1 MSEMPPEIRIEIEKI
16 GDKQYR
22 SRVLTDEGQEIVT
35 NDFSYDP
42 ELLYNI
48 EAQKYL
54 EMDGGRSDEEVESDF
69 LPLYGQKLYRY
80 LFGDGSAFSN
90 FLKFNHS
97 AHVRI
102 NLCLHPEAA
111 PLWSVPWEYIHDGKE
126 ALAINGRYLISRI
139 PWGIREIPVTKIP
152 LPPPLRILV
161 LISSPD
167 DQRELNTER
176 EIEAIQDAMDD
187 AQVKG
192 IVKVDFLEEATLENI
207 RDAVMDDKYH
217 IIHYTG
223 HGGRDEAT
231 GESFLLLEDD
241 DGKTHPT
248 TGMELKRNLTRA
260 EKLRMVV
267 LSGCLTAQ
275 TSYTDALRGVATTLL
290 ESGIPVVLAMQ
301 YSILDKSGIE
311 FASSFYKALG
321 KGLSPEEA
329 LAQTRISLCNLRTE
343 VRADWGIPAL
353 YLRTQSQEFCFVDPE
368 AELVKEDMITRYNI
382 GGLQL
387 PRGFVGRKKEI
398 REIKRAIEDRR
409 RPFIY
414 IWGIGGVGKTALAAK
429 VLEKVE
435 DKVEGFV
442 AIECN
447 KESIGI
453 GEILQKL
460 HSFFIGRGTEGS
472 ASLGNTLL
480 DSSIPIEDRVNIMAQ
495 STANNR
501 YLFVFD
507 NFEYLLTEDRKSIAD
522 ENLKTFFYSIFHN
535 NWRSSFIFTSRFKFD
550 LLDKIPAGNIIDRHL
565 GGLTPRQA
573 IMFMNNLDRL
583 SKEPLEDK
591 LKAFETVGGHPKTIE
606 LLDSYTVKRP
616 LKDVLE
622 DPEVKTKLDEELD
635 LYFMGELYSSLNNE
649 ERSTLQRLCVF
660 RSGFKIDAV
669 TKMGGSTQVLDRLIK
684 LSLLQSERVKEMIT
698 YRVHPVVREYVFA
711 RIDEPEKENLH
722 LKAAEY
728 FKEKID
734 TQREQPGTSDI
745 QHALDMHF
753 HLFRA
758 KKYEDAN
765 DVVNE
770 ISMSLVQW
778 GMCDLAK
785 DLLKQSIDTLEG
797 YRKAVA
803 MDNMAIMLDGE
814 GRHDDVLGIF
824 KKNFKLFK
832 DLDDKRNMASNLGN
846 QAVTYMKKG
855 EYDKAID
862 LVNESQAI
870 RKEINDEEGIGLSL
884 HVLSNLYILKGDLE
898 KAQNLCNEGL
908 GIFKKMNHNVGILL
922 MIYQQ
927 GVILHHNKKYQE
939 AYSKYL
945 EAWKIAEE
953 IDNKA
958 IIANC
963 SFQIGRLLSQ
973 AGEISEAIK
982 YYYKSLDYFRN
993 HNDPY
998 GISNVLNELGII
1010 HEQQGQY
1017 PEALEK
1023 FQEAVEIMKKLNP
1036 KEAASFQQNID
1047 LVKAKLDAGS
1057 G

>member
-1 MSEMPPEIRIEIEKI
+1 MPLEIRIEIEKI

-97 AHVRI
+97 DHIRI

-126 ALAINGRYLISRI
+126 ALAISGRYLISRI
-139 PWGIREIPVTKIP
+139 PWGIREIPVPKTP

-167 DQRELNTER
+167 DQPELNTER
-176 EIEAIQDAMDD
+176 EIEAIQDALDD

-223 HGGRDEAT
+223 HGGRIEAT
-231 GESFLLLEDD
+231 GESFLALEDD
-241 DGKTHPT
+241 DGKMHPT
-248 TGMELKRNLTRA
+248 TGIELKRNLAKA
-260 EKLRMVV
+260 EKLRMIV

-353 YLRTQSQEFCFVDPE
+353 YLRTQSQGLCFVDPE
-368 AELVKEDMITRYNI
+368 VEPVKEDMISRYNV

-480 DSSIPIEDRVNIMAQ
+480 DSTIPIEDRVNIMAQ

-507 NFEYLLTEDRKSIAD
+507 NFEYLLTADRKSIAD

-535 NWRSSFIFTSRFKFD
+535 NWRSCFIFTSRFKFN
-550 LLDKIPAGNIIDRHL
+550 LLDKIPAGNILDLHL
-565 GGLTPRQA
+565 GGLTLRQA

-591 LKAFETVGGHPKTIE
+591 LKAFEMVGGHPKTIE
-606 LLDSYTVKRP
+606 LLDSYTAERP
-616 LKDVLE
+616 LDDILE
-622 DPEVKTKLDEELD
+622 DPEVKTRLDDELD
-635 LYFMGELYSSLNNE
+635 SYFMDELYSSLNDD

-660 RSGFKIDAV
+660 RSGFEMDAV
-669 TKMGGSTQVLDRLIK
+669 TKIGGSTQVLDKLIE
-684 LSLLQSERVKEMIT
+684 LSLLQLERVKAVIT

-711 RIDEPEKENLH
+711 RVDETEKEKLH
-722 LKAAEY
+722 IKAAEY
-728 FKEKID
+728 FKEKMD
-734 TQREQPGTSDI
+734 TQGEQRGAYDI

-753 HLFRA
+753 HLFSARR
-758 KKYEDAN
+758 YNDAN
-765 DVVNE
+765 ALLHGVLMILIN
-770 ISMSLVQW
+770 W
-778 GMCDLAK
+778 GLRDLAK
-785 DLLKQSIDTLEG
+785 GLLKKSIETVEG
-797 YRKAVA
+797 HPKAWA
-803 MDNMAIMLDGE
+803 MGNMAIMLASE
-814 GRHDDVLGIF
+814 GRYDAALGIYDKTF
-824 KKNFKLFK
+824 KILENLN
-832 DLDDKRNMASNLGN
+832 DKGAMASSLNN
-846 QAVTYMKKG
+846 QANIYQLMG
-855 EYDKAID
+855 EYDKAIE
-862 LVNESQAI
+862 LNNKALAI
-870 RKEINDEEGIGLSL
+870 SRGIDDERSIGSALYGLS
-884 HVLSNLYILKGDLE
+884 VLYQIKGDLK
-898 KAQNLCNEGL
+898 KAWDLCTEAL
-908 GIFKKMNHNVGILL
+908 EIFKTINDNYGILSVL
-922 MIYQQ
+922 VQQ
-927 GVILHHNKKYQE
+927 GIILRDKQQYKE
-939 AYSKYL
+939 AYNKFL
-945 EAWKIAEE
+945 ETLKIAEKFS
-953 IDNKA
+953 NKLA
-958 IIANC
+958 IATC
-963 SFQIGRLLSQ
+963 SYQIGKILYMARQ
-973 AGEISEAIK
+973 TKEAIK
-982 YYYKSLDYFRN
+982 YYYNALDNFRN
-993 HNDPY
+993 LNNPD
-998 GISNVLNELGII
+998 GISNVLYSLGLI
-1010 HEQQGQY
+1010 HERQEQYQQ
-1017 PEALEK
+1017 ALVK
-1023 FQEAVEIMKKLNP
+1023 FQEAFEIMKTLNP
-1036 KEAASFQQNID
+1036 EAAARVQQSID
-1047 LVKAKLDAGS
+1047 RVKAILED
-1057 G
+1057 

>member
-1 MSEMPPEIRIEIEKI
+1 MPPEIRIEIEKI
-16 GDKQYR
+16 GDKRYR
-22 SRVLTDEGQEIVT
+22 SRVITGEGQEIVT
-35 NDFSYDP
+35 TDFSYDP

-54 EMDGGRSDEEVESDF
+54 ETDGSRSDEEAKSDF

-97 AHVRI
+97 AHFRI

-126 ALAINGRYLISRI
+126 AYAINGRYLVSRI
-139 PWGIREIPVTKIP
+139 PWGTREIPVPKTP

-167 DQRELNTER
+167 DQTELNTER
-176 EIEAIQDAMDD
+176 EIEAIQDALDD

-192 IVKVDFLEEATLENI
+192 IVKVDFLEETTLENI

-217 IIHYTG
+217 IVHYTG

-231 GESFLLLEDD
+231 GESFLALEDD

-248 TGMELKRNLTRA
+248 TGIELKRNLAKA
-260 EKLRMVV
+260 EKLRKVV

-290 ESGIPVVLAMQ
+290 EGGIPVVLAMQ

-311 FASSFYKALG
+311 FASSFYRALG

-329 LAQTRISLCNLRTE
+329 LAQTRISMCNLRTE

-353 YLRTQSQEFCFVDPE
+353 YLRTQSQGLCFVDPE
-368 AELVKEDMITRYNI
+368 AEPVTEDMITRYNV

-429 VLEKVE
+429 VLEKVG
-435 DKVEGFV
+435 DKVEGYV
-442 AIECN
+442 VIECN
-447 KESIGI
+447 KESIGL

-472 ASLGNTLL
+472 ASVGNTLL
-480 DSSIPIEDRVNIMAQ
+480 DSTIPIEDRINIMAQ
-495 STANNR
+495 NTANNR

-550 LLDKIPAGNIIDRHL
+550 LLDKIPAGNILDRHL
-565 GGLTPRQA
+565 GGLTPSQA

-606 LLDSYTVKRP
+606 LLDSYTAKRP

-622 DPEVKTKLDEELD
+622 DPEVKTRLDEELD
-635 LYFMGELYSSLNNE
+635 RYFMGELYSSLNDE

-660 RSGFKIDAV
+660 RSGFEIDAV
-669 TKMGGSTQVLDRLIK
+669 MKMGGNIQVLDRLIE
-684 LSLLQSERVKEMIT
+684 LSLLQLDRLKDMVT
-698 YRVHPVVREYVFA
+698 YRVHQVVREYVFA
-711 RIDEPEKENLH
+711 RIDEPEKEKLH
-722 LKAAEY
+722 IKGAEY
-728 FKEKID
+728 FKEKMD
-734 TQREQPGTSDI
+734 LQRKQRGGVDI

-753 HLFRA
+753 HLFSAR
-758 KKYEDAN
+758 KYEDAYYIVGN
-765 DVVNE
+765 IGKFFRD
-770 ISMSLVQW
+770 W
-778 GMCDLAK
+778 GMHDLAK
-785 DLLKQSIDTLEG
+785 DLLKQSIDTLGG
-797 YRKAVA
+797 YSKALA
-803 MDNMAIMLDGE
+803 MGNMASILILEGQYDRALSINEEIFEDLDDKQNMATNLSNQAEIYEKKGE
-814 GRHDDVLGIF
+814 YVKAIELQNKALAIRREINDEAGIGMSLNGLSILYHIKGDIDKAWDLCTEALGIF
-824 KKNFKLFK
+824 KK
-832 DLDDKRNMASNLGN
+832 
-846 QAVTYMKKG
+846 
-855 EYDKAID
+855 
-862 LVNESQAI
+862 
-870 RKEINDEEGIGLSL
+870 INDS
-884 HVLSNLYILKGDLE
+884 S
-898 KAQNLCNEGL
+898 
-908 GIFKKMNHNVGILL
+908 GILQVIHL
-922 MIYQQ
+922 Q
-927 GVILHHNKKYQE
+927 GIILQDKKQYQE
-939 AYSKYL
+939 AYNKYL
-945 EAWKIAEE
+945 EALKIAEKINYKE
-953 IDNKA
+953 G
-958 IIANC
+958 IAGC
-963 SFQIGRLLSQ
+963 SYQIGTLFFQ
-973 AGEISEAIK
+973 TGQINEAIK
-982 YYYKSLDYFRN
+982 YYYKSLESHRN
-993 HNDPY
+993 LNHPD
-998 GISNVLNELGII
+998 GISRVLNALGAI
-1010 HEQQGQY
+1010 HAGQGQY
-1017 PEALEK
+1017 QEALVK
-1023 FQEAVEIMKKLNP
+1023 FQEAFEIMKKLNP
-1036 KEAASFQQNID
+1036 EVAARFQRNID
-1047 LVKAKLDAGS
+1047 WVKAKLEGRLV
-1057 G
+1057 

>member
-1 MSEMPPEIRIEIEKI
+1 MPPEIKIEIEKI

-22 SRVLTDEGQEIVT
+22 SRVLTGEGQEIVT
-35 NDFSYDP
+35 TDFSYDP

-54 EMDGGRSDEEVESDF
+54 ETDVIRRDEEVKSGF

-80 LFGDGSAFSN
+80 LFGDGSALSN

-97 AHVRI
+97 AHFRI
-102 NLCLHPEAA
+102 YLCLHPEAA

-126 ALAINGRYLISRI
+126 ALAITGRYLIGRI
-139 PWGIREIPVTKIP
+139 PWGIREIPVPKIP

-167 DQRELNTER
+167 DQTELNTER
-176 EIEAIQDAMDD
+176 EIEAIQDALDD

-207 RDAVMDDKYH
+207 RDAVLDDKYH

-231 GESFLLLEDD
+231 GESFLALEDD

-248 TGMELKRNLTRA
+248 TGTELKRNLARA
-260 EKLRMVV
+260 KKLRMVV

-275 TSYTDALRGVATTLL
+275 TSYTDALRGVATSLL
-290 ESGIPVVLAMQ
+290 ESGIPIVLAMQ

-321 KGLSPEEA
+321 KGLSSEEA

-353 YLRTQSQEFCFVDPE
+353 YLRTQSQGLCFVDPE
-368 AELVKEDMITRYNI
+368 AEPVTEDMITRYNV

-480 DSSIPIEDRVNIMAQ
+480 DSRIPIEDRINIMAQ
-495 STANNR
+495 NTANNR

-507 NFEYLLTEDRKSIAD
+507 NFEYLLTADRKSIAD
-522 ENLKTFFYSIFHN
+522 ETLKTFFYSIFHN
-535 NWRSSFIFTSRFKFD
+535 NWRSCFIFTSRFKFD
-550 LLDKIPAGNIIDRHL
+550 LLDKIPAGNILDRHL
-565 GGLTPRQA
+565 GGLTSRQA

-591 LKAFETVGGHPKTIE
+591 LKAFETVGGHPQTIE

-622 DPEVKTKLDEELD
+622 DPEVKTRLDEELD
-635 LYFMGELYSSLNNE
+635 RYFMGELYSSLTDE

-660 RSGFKIDAV
+660 RSGFEIEAV
-669 TKMGGSTQVLDRLIK
+669 TKMGGSADVLDRLIEQ
-684 LSLLQSERVKEMIT
+684 SLLQLEKVKDVVT
-698 YRVHPVVREYVFA
+698 YRIHPVVREYVFA
-711 RIDEPEKENLH
+711 RLDEPEKEKLH
-722 LKAAEY
+722 IKAAKY
-728 FKEKID
+728 FKEKMD
-734 TQREQPGTSDI
+734 MQREQRGAI
-745 QHALDMHF
+745 AVQHALDMHF
-753 HLFRA
+753 HLFRVRT
-758 KKYEDAN
+758 YEDADDIVEN
-765 DVVNE
+765 VWGILDE
-770 ISMSLVQW
+770 W
-778 GMCDLAK
+778 GMRDLAK
-785 DLLKQSIDTLEG
+785 DLLRQSIDTLEG

-803 MDNMAIMLDGE
+803 MENMASMLAEE
-814 GRHDDVLGIF
+814 GHYDDALSIYEKTF
-824 KKNFKLFK
+824 EIFK
-832 DLDDKRNMASNLGN
+832 DLEDKGYISTNLGN
-846 QAVTYMKKG
+846 QAALYREKG
-855 EYDKAID
+855 EYDKAIEFQNKA
-862 LVNESQAI
+862 LRI
-870 RKEINDEEGIGLSL
+870 RREINNENGIGLSL
-884 HVLSNLYILKGDLE
+884 LELSNYYITKGDLN
-898 KAQNLCNEGL
+898 KAWSLCNEGL
-908 GIFKKMNHNVGILL
+908 EIFKKIKDGSGILK
-922 MIYQQ
+922 MIYTQ
-927 GVILHHNKKYQE
+927 GVILQAKKQYRE
-939 AYSKYL
+939 AYNKYS
-945 EAWKIAEE
+945 EALRVAEKMDYKLIIASCSYQIGQLSYMTEPSL
-953 IDNKA
+953 NKA
-958 IIANC
+958 MKCFCKA
-963 SFQIGRLLSQ
+963 
-973 AGEISEAIK
+973 
-982 YYYKSLDYFRN
+982 LDYSRRLKN
-993 HNDPY
+993 PN
-998 GISNVLNELGII
+998 GISRALYMLGYIY
-1010 HEQQGQY
+1010 EQQGQY
-1017 PEALEK
+1017 QEALVK
-1023 FQEAVEIMKKLNP
+1023 FREAFEIMKMLNP

-1047 LVKAKLDAGS
+1047 RIKAKLEGRL

>member
-22 SRVLTDEGQEIVT
+22 SRVLTGEGQEIVT
-35 NDFSYDP
+35 
-42 ELLYNI
+42 
-48 EAQKYL
+48 Q
-54 EMDGGRSDEEVESDF
+54 DEEVKSDF

-90 FLKFNHS
+90 FLKFNS
-97 AHVRI
+97 SVHVRI

-139 PWGIREIPVTKIP
+139 PWGIREIPVPKTP

-167 DQRELNTER
+167 DQPELNTER
-176 EIEAIQDAMDD
+176 EIEAIQDALDD

-207 RDAVMDDKYH
+207 RDAVMDDRYH
-217 IIHYTG
+217 LIHYTG
-223 HGGRDEAT
+223 HGGRDETT
-231 GESFLLLEDD
+231 GESFLALEDD

-248 TGMELKRNLTRA
+248 TGKELKRNLVRA
-260 EKLRMVV
+260 EKLRMIV

-321 KGLSPEEA
+321 TGLSPEEA
-329 LAQTRISLCNLRTE
+329 LTQTRISLCNLRTE

-353 YLRTQSQEFCFVDPE
+353 YLRTQSQGLCFVDPE
-368 AELVKEDMITRYNI
+368 VEPIKEDMINRYNV

-429 VLEKVE
+429 VLEKVG
-435 DKVEGFV
+435 DKVEGYV
-442 AIECN
+442 VIECN

-472 ASLGNTLL
+472 TSLGNTLL
-480 DSSIPIEDRVNIMAQ
+480 YSTIPIEDRVNIMAQ

-507 NFEYLLTEDRKSIAD
+507 NFEYLLTADRKSIAD

-535 NWRSSFIFTSRFKFD
+535 NWRS
-550 LLDKIPAGNIIDRHL
+550 
-565 GGLTPRQA
+565 
-573 IMFMNNLDRL
+573 L

-616 LKDVLE
+616 LKDILE
-622 DPEVKTKLDEELD
+622 DPEVKTRLDEELD
-635 LYFMGELYSSLNNE
+635 RYFMGELYSSLNDE

-660 RSGFKIDAV
+660 RSGFEMDAV
-669 TKMGGSTQVLDRLIK
+669 TKMGGSTQVLDRLIE
-684 LSLLQSERVKEMIT
+684 LSLLQLEKVGDMIT

-711 RIDEPEKENLH
+711 RVDETEKEKLH
-722 LKAAEY
+722 IKAAEY
-728 FKEKID
+728 FKEKMEG
-734 TQREQPGTSDI
+734 EQQGTFDI
-745 QHALDMHF
+745 QLALDIHF
-753 HLFRA
+753 HLFHAR
-758 KKYEDAN
+758 KYEDAGDIVEN
-765 DVVNE
+765 IWSILDE
-770 ISMSLVQW
+770 W
-778 GMCDLAK
+778 GMRDLAK
-785 DLLKQSIDTLEG
+785 DLLKNSIETLEG
-797 YRKAVA
+797 HRKAWA
-803 MDNMAIMLDGE
+803 MGNIALMLIDEGQYDDALSINEKTFKIFEDLGDKQNMA
-814 GRHDDVLGIF
+814 
-824 KKNFKLFK
+824 N
-832 DLDDKRNMASNLGN
+832 DLAD
-846 QAVTYMKKG
+846 QAMIHRLRG
-855 EYDKAID
+855 EYDKAIE
-862 LVNESQAI
+862 LQNKALAI
-870 RKEINDEEGIGLSL
+870 RRKINHGEGIGLSL
-884 HVLSNLYILKGDLE
+884 LELSILYQKKGDLK
-898 KAQNLCNEGL
+898 KAWDLCKEGL
-908 GIFKKMNHNVGILL
+908 KILKKINYNVGIQK

-927 GVILHHNKKYQE
+927 GLILQDKRKYRE
-939 AYSKYL
+939 AYDKYL
-945 EAWKIAEE
+945 EALKIAEK
-953 IDNKA
+953 ISFKFG
-958 IIANC
+958 IAGC
-963 SFQIGRLLSQ
+963 SYQIGTLFSRTGQ
-973 AGEISEAIK
+973 ISEAIK
-982 YYYKSLDYFRN
+982 YCYKALDYFRN
-993 HNDPY
+993 LNDPD
-998 GISNVLNELGII
+998 GISRVLHALGVI
-1010 HEQQGQY
+1010 HTEQGQY
-1017 PEALEK
+1017 QEALVK
-1023 FQEAVEIMKKLNP
+1023 FQEAFEIMKNLNP
-1036 KEAASFQQNID
+1036 EDAAGFQQNID
-1047 LVKAKLDAGS
+1047 HVKTKLEGTL

>member
-1 MSEMPPEIRIEIEKI
+1 MPLEIRIEIEKI

-35 NDFSYDP
+35 TDFSYDP

-54 EMDGGRSDEEVESDF
+54 ETDGGRSDEEVESDF

-126 ALAINGRYLISRI
+126 ALAINGRYHFSRI
-139 PWGIREIPVTKIP
+139 PWGIREIPVPKTP

-167 DQRELNTER
+167 GQTELNTER
-176 EIEAIQDAMDD
+176 EIEAIQDALDD

-231 GESFLLLEDD
+231 GESFLALEGD
-241 DGKTHPT
+241 DGKTHLT
-248 TGMELKRNLTRA
+248 TGKELKRNLARA

-311 FASSFYKALG
+311 FASSFYRALG

-329 LAQTRISLCNLRTE
+329 LVQTRVSLCNLRTE

-353 YLRTQSQEFCFVDPE
+353 YLRTQSQGLCFVDPE
-368 AELVKEDMITRYNI
+368 VEPVKEDMITRYNI

-387 PRGFVGRKKEI
+387 PRGFVGRKEKI
-398 REIKRAIEDRR
+398 KEIKRAIEDRR

-429 VLEKVE
+429 VLEKVG
-435 DKVEGFV
+435 DKVEGYV
-442 AIECN
+442 VIECN
-447 KESIGI
+447 KESIGL
-453 GEILQKL
+453 GEVLRKV

-472 ASLGNTLL
+472 ARLGNILL

-507 NFEYLLTEDRKSIAD
+507 NFEYLLTADRKSIAD
-522 ENLKTFFYSIFHN
+522 DKLKTFFSSIFHN

-550 LLDKIPAGNIIDRHL
+550 LLEEIPAGNILDLHL

-606 LLDSYTVKRP
+606 LLDSYTAERP
-616 LKDVLE
+616 LKGILE
-622 DPEVKTKLDEELD
+622 DPEVQARLDEELD
-635 LYFMGELYSSLNNE
+635 RYFMGELYSSLNDE
-649 ERSTLQRLCVF
+649 ERRTLQRLCVF
-660 RSGFKIDAV
+660 RSGFEIDAV
-669 TKMGGSTQVLDRLIK
+669 TKTGGSMHVLERLIE
-684 LSLLQSERVKEMIT
+684 LSLLQLERFEDVVT
-698 YRVHPVVREYVFA
+698 YRIHPVVREYVFT
-711 RIDEPEKENLH
+711 RLDETEKEKLH
-722 LKAAEY
+722 IKAAEY
-728 FKEKID
+728 FKGKID
-734 TQREQPGTSDI
+734 TAREQRGAVDI
-745 QHALDMHF
+745 QHALDIHF
-753 HLFRA
+753 HLFQAR
-758 KKYEDAN
+758 KYDDAYGI
-765 DVVNE
+765 VEKTWE
-770 ISMSLVQW
+770 ILDSW
-778 GMCDLAK
+778 GMRDLAK

-797 YRKAVA
+797 DYKAGP
-803 MDNMAIMLDGE
+803 MINTAIMLDNE
-814 GRHDDVLGIF
+814 GQYDDALNIYEKTFEIV
-824 KKNFKLFK
+824 K
-832 DLDDKRNMASNLGN
+832 DLGDKRNMAAILAN
-846 QAVTYMKKG
+846 QAIIYQKKG

-862 LVNESQAI
+862 LQNASLTI
-870 RKEINDEEGIGLSL
+870 NREIN
-884 HVLSNLYILKGDLE
+884 
-898 KAQNLCNEGL
+898 NEG
-908 GIFKKMNHNVGILL
+908 GHRL
-922 MIYQQ
+922 MP
-927 GVILHHNKKYQE
+927 
-939 AYSKYL
+939 A
-945 EAWKIAEE
+945 
-953 IDNKA
+953 
-958 IIANC
+958 
-963 SFQIGRLLSQ
+963 
-973 AGEISEAIK
+973 
-982 YYYKSLDYFRN
+982 
-993 HNDPY
+993 
-998 GISNVLNELGII
+998 
-1010 HEQQGQY
+1010 
-1017 PEALEK
+1017 
-1023 FQEAVEIMKKLNP
+1023 
-1036 KEAASFQQNID
+1036 
-1047 LVKAKLDAGS
+1047 
-1057 G
+1057 

>member
-111 PLWSVPWEYIHDGKE
+111 PLWSVPWEYIHNGKE
-126 ALAINGRYLISRI
+126 ALAITGRYLISRI
-139 PWGIREIPVTKIP
+139 PRGIREIPVPKTP
-152 LPPPLRILV
+152 MPPPLRILV

-167 DQRELNTER
+167 DQPELNTER
-176 EIEAIQDAMDD
+176 EIEAIQDALDD
-187 AQVKG
+187 AQVKR

-231 GESFLLLEDD
+231 GGSFLALEDD
-241 DGKTHPT
+241 NGKMHPT
-248 TGMELKRNLTRA
+248 TGIELKRNLAKA
-260 EKLRMVV
+260 EKLRMIV

-321 KGLSPEEA
+321 TGLSPEEA
-329 LAQTRISLCNLRTE
+329 LAQTRVSLCNLRTE

-353 YLRTQSQEFCFVDPE
+353 YLRTQSKGLCFVDPE
-368 AELVKEDMITRYNI
+368 AEAVKEDMITRYNV

-435 DKVEGFV
+435 DKLEGFV

-480 DSSIPIEDRVNIMAQ
+480 DSRIPIEDRVNIMAQ
-495 STANNR
+495 NTANNR

-507 NFEYLLTEDRKSIAD
+507 NFEYLLTADRKSIAD

-535 NWRSSFIFTSRFKFD
+535 NWRSCFIFTSRFKFD
-550 LLDKIPAGNIIDRHL
+550 LLDKIPAGNILDRHL
-565 GGLTPRQA
+565 EGLTPRQA

-606 LLDSYTVKRP
+606 FLDSYTAERP
-616 LKDVLE
+616 LKDILE
-622 DPEVKTKLDEELD
+622 DPEVKARLDEELD
-635 LYFMGELYSSLNNE
+635 RYFMGELYSSLNNE

-660 RSGFKIDAV
+660 RSGFELDAV
-669 TKMGGSTQVLDRLIK
+669 TKMSGSTHVLDRLIE

-698 YRVHPVVREYVFA
+698 YRVHPVVRVYVFT

-734 TQREQPGTSDI
+734 IQREQQGMFDI

-753 HLFRA
+753 HFFHAR
-758 KKYEDAN
+758 KYVGAYDI
-765 DVVNE
+765 VQK
-770 ISMSLVQW
+770 IMSPLDQW
-778 GMCDLAK
+778 GMRDLLK
-785 DLLKQSIDTLEG
+785 DLLRQSIGTLEG
-797 YRKAVA
+797 YYKALA
-803 MDNMAIMLDGE
+803 MGNMAQMFYTEGRYDDALSIYEGTFNISKDLDEKQNMAI
-814 GRHDDVLGIF
+814 
-824 KKNFKLFK
+824 
-832 DLDDKRNMASNLGN
+832 NLGN
-846 QAVTYMKKG
+846 QAVIHRLKG
-855 EYDKAID
+855 EYDKTIE
-862 LVNESQAI
+862 LENEALAI
-870 RKEINDEEGIGLSL
+870 RREINDEKGIGLSL
-884 HVLSNLYILKGDLE
+884 LGLSIIYRIKGDLNR
-898 KAQNLCNEGL
+898 AWDMCTEGL
-908 GIFKKMNHNVGILL
+908 KFFKKINDNVGIQK

-927 GVILHHNKKYQE
+927 GIILQDKEQYPE
-939 AYSKYL
+939 AYNKYL
-945 EAWKIAEE
+945 GALVMAENIDYKFGIAG
-953 IDNKA
+953 
-958 IIANC
+958 C
-963 SFQIGRLLSQ
+963 CYQIGQLLSQ
-973 AGEISEAIK
+973 TKQVSEAIK
-982 YYYKSLDYFRN
+982 YYYIALDYFRN
-993 HNDPY
+993 LNYPD
-998 GISNVLNELGII
+998 GISRILTELGGI
-1010 HEQQGQY
+1010 HERQAQY
-1017 PEALEK
+1017 QEALVK
-1023 FQEAVEIMKKLNP
+1023 FQEAFEIMKNLNP
-1036 KEAASFQQNID
+1036 GEAAKFVIAQ
-1047 LVKAKLDAGS
+1047 
-1057 G
+1057 

>member
-1 MSEMPPEIRIEIEKI
+1 MPLEIRIEIEKI

-42 ELLYNI
+42 VLLYNI

-54 EMDGGRSDEEVESDF
+54 EMDGGRSDEEVKSDF
-69 LPLYGQKLYRY
+69 LPIYGQKLYRY
-80 LFGDGSAFSN
+80 LFGDGSSFSN

-97 AHVRI
+97 APVRI

-139 PWGIREIPVTKIP
+139 PWGVREIPIPKTP

-207 RDAVMDDKYH
+207 RDAVIDDKYH

-223 HGGRDEAT
+223 HGERDEAT
-231 GESFLLLEDD
+231 GESFLALEDD

-248 TGMELKRNLTRA
+248 TGIELKRNLARA

-290 ESGIPVVLAMQ
+290 EGGIPVVLAMQ

-321 KGLSPEEA
+321 TGLSHEEA

-353 YLRTQSQEFCFVDPE
+353 YLRTQSQGLCFVDPE
-368 AELVKEDMITRYNI
+368 AEPVKEDMITSYNV

-435 DKVEGFV
+435 EKVEGYV
-442 AIECN
+442 VIECN

-480 DSSIPIEDRVNIMAQ
+480 DSRIPIEDRVNIMAQ

-535 NWRSSFIFTSRFKFD
+535 NWRSCFIFTSRFKFD
-550 LLDKIPAGNIIDRHL
+550 LLDKIPAGNILDRHL

-573 IMFMNNLDRL
+573 IMFMNNLDRI

-591 LKAFETVGGHPKTIE
+591 LKAFERVGGHPKTIE
-606 LLDSYTVKRP
+606 LLDSYTLKRP
-616 LKDVLE
+616 LKEILE
-622 DPEVKTKLDEELD
+622 DPKVKTKFDEELD
-635 LYFMGELYSSLNNE
+635 RYFMGELYSSLNDE

-660 RSGFKIDAV
+660 RSGFEIDAV
-669 TKMGGSTQVLDRLIK
+669 TKMGGSTQVLDRLIE
-684 LSLLQSERVKEMIT
+684 LSLLQLEGVEDVVT

-711 RIDEPEKENLH
+711 RMDESEKEKLH
-722 LKAAEY
+722 IKAAEY
-728 FKEKID
+728 FEEKRDIQME
-734 TQREQPGTSDI
+734 QRGAVDI
-745 QHALDMHF
+745 QHFLDMHF
-753 HLFRA
+753 HLFQA
-758 KKYEDAN
+758 KKYEDADDIVSN
-765 DVVNE
+765 IWEN
-770 ISMSLVQW
+770 LKTW
-778 GMCDLAK
+778 GLRDLAK

-797 YRKAVA
+797 YSKVLA
-803 MDNMAIMLDGE
+803 MDNVAILLEEE
-814 GRHDDVLGIF
+814 GHYDDALSIYEENFGILEDF
-824 KKNFKLFK
+824 
-832 DLDDKRNMASNLGN
+832 DDKEVIACNISN
-846 QAVTYMKKG
+846 QAVIYRKKG
-855 EYDKAID
+855 EYDKAIE
-862 LVNESQAI
+862 LQNKALAI
-870 RKEINDEEGIGLSL
+870 RRDINDEKRMGFSL
-884 HVLSNLYILKGDLE
+884 LELSNLYSGIEGDLE
-898 KAQNLCNEGL
+898 KAWDLCTEGMK
-908 GIFKKMNHNVGILL
+908 IFKKINNDIGIEK

-927 GVILHHNKKYQE
+927 GIILQIDKKYPE
-939 AYSKYL
+939 AYNKYL
-945 EAWKIAEE
+945 EALAIAEE
-953 IDNKA
+953 IDYKEG
-958 IIANC
+958 IAQC
-963 SFQIGRLLSQ
+963 SYQIGLLFYI
-973 AGEISEAIK
+973 AGQISEAIK
-982 YYYKSLDYFRN
+982 YYSKALEYFRN
-993 HNDPY
+993 LNAPE
-998 GISNVLNELGII
+998 GISSVLNGLGAI
-1010 HEQQGQY
+1010 HEEQGQY
-1017 PEALEK
+1017 REALVK
-1023 FQEAVEIMKKLNP
+1023 FKEAFEIRKNLNP
-1036 KEAASFQQNID
+1036 EEAATIQRNID
-1047 LVKAKLDAGS
+1047 RVKAKLEGRL

>member
-1 MSEMPPEIRIEIEKI
+1 M
-16 GDKQYR
+16 
-22 SRVLTDEGQEIVT
+22 
-35 NDFSYDP
+35 
-42 ELLYNI
+42 
-48 EAQKYL
+48 
-54 EMDGGRSDEEVESDF
+54 
-69 LPLYGQKLYRY
+69 
-80 LFGDGSAFSN
+80 
-90 FLKFNHS
+90 
-97 AHVRI
+97 
-102 NLCLHPEAA
+102 HPEAA
-111 PLWSVPWEYIHDGKE
+111 PLWSVPWEYIHEGKE
-126 ALAINGRYLISRI
+126 ALAITGRYLISRI
-139 PWGIREIPVTKIP
+139 PWGIREIPVPKTP
-152 LPPPLRILV
+152 MPPPLRILV
-161 LISSPD
+161 LISSPY
-167 DQRELNTER
+167 DQPELNTER
-176 EIEAIQDAMDD
+176 EIEAIQDALDD
-187 AQVKG
+187 AQVKR

-231 GESFLLLEDD
+231 GESFLALEDD

-248 TGMELKRNLTRA
+248 TGKELKRNLARA

-290 ESGIPVVLAMQ
+290 EGGVPVVLAMQ

-321 KGLSPEEA
+321 TGLSPEEA

-353 YLRTQSQEFCFVDPE
+353 YLRTPSQGLCFVDPE
-368 AELVKEDMITRYNI
+368 AEPVKEDMITRYNV

-480 DSSIPIEDRVNIMAQ
+480 DSRIPIEDRVNIMAQ
-495 STANNR
+495 NTANNR

-550 LLDKIPAGNIIDRHL
+550 LLDKIPVGNILDRHL
-565 GGLTPRQA
+565 GGLTPQQA

-616 LKDVLE
+616 LKDILE
-622 DPEVKTKLDEELD
+622 DPEVKTRLDEELD
-635 LYFMGELYSSLNNE
+635 RYFLGELYSSLNDE
-649 ERSTLQRLCVF
+649 ERSTLQGLCVF
-660 RSGFKIDAV
+660 RSGFGIDAV
-669 TKMGGSTQVLDRLIK
+669 TKMGGTKQVLDRLIE
-684 LSLLQSERVKEMIT
+684 LSLLQLERVGDVVT
-698 YRVHPVVREYVFA
+698 YRVHPVVRGYVFA
-711 RIDEPEKENLH
+711 RMDETEKEKLH
-722 LKAAEY
+722 IKAAEY
-728 FKEKID
+728 FKEKMD
-734 TQREQPGTSDI
+734 TQGEQQGTSVI
-745 QHALDMHF
+745 QHTLDMHF
-753 HLFRA
+753 HFFMA
-758 KKYEDAN
+758 KKYEDA
-765 DVVNE
+765 DD
-770 ISMSLVQW
+770 LVENVW
-778 GMCDLAK
+778 RILYDLGMRDLAK
-785 DLLKQSIDTLEG
+785 ALLQSSIDTLEG
-797 YRKAVA
+797 YSKALA
-803 MDNMAIMLDGE
+803 ITNMAILLRAE
-814 GRHDDVLGIF
+814 GRYDDALNIYEVTCEI
-824 KKNFKLFK
+824 FK
-832 DLDDKRNMASNLGN
+832 DLDDKQSMAANLGN
-846 QAVTYMKKG
+846 QAVIYRLSG
-855 EYDKAID
+855 EYDKAIK
-862 LVNESQAI
+862 LVNKSHAI
-870 RKEINDEEGIGLSL
+870 SREIDDEKGKGLSL
-884 HVLSNLYILKGDLE
+884 VELSNLYFIKEDFK
-898 KAQNLCNEGL
+898 KAWDLCNEGL
-908 GIFKKMNHNVGILL
+908 EIFKRINYNVGI
-922 MIYQQ
+922 QQ
-927 GVILHHNKKYQE
+927 GIYMQGIILKKNKKNQE

-945 EAWKIAEE
+945 EALEIAENF
-953 IDNKA
+953 DYKA
-958 IIANC
+958 GIADCNY
-963 SFQIGRLLSQ
+963 QIGRLLSDIGQ
-973 AGEISEAIK
+973 ISKAIK
-982 YYYKSLDYFRN
+982 YNYKALEYFRN
-993 HNDPY
+993 LNDSH
-998 GISNVLNELGII
+998 GISNALNVLGII
-1010 HEQQGQY
+1010 HAEQGQY
-1017 PEALEK
+1017 LEALVK
-1023 FQEAVEIMKKLNP
+1023 FQEAFEIMKNLNP
-1036 KEAASFQQNID
+1036 EEAARFQENID
-1047 LVKAKLDAGS
+1047 LVMAKLEGRS